1 MYLKSIQSEGVLP
14 IQTFS
19 VDELSDVVVL
29 AGPNGVGKSRL
40 INSLISHLQNPTPV
54 LTSTLIIEAT
64 TKEELDAWGQRE
76 LNTSVP
82 EDCTKL
88 TATLQSNRLRRN
100 WKSSVLNF
108 ESNRT
113 IQKIKP
119 YAFSWDITDPDEES
133 IGWNFTFGGLQNRW
147 QDTLH
152 AILRKVEARRKKIAD
167 KAEALILAGEENMEL
182 NFKDPLA
189 PFKEAFSQLL
199 APKIL
204 LDATAKEQDLFFES
218 EGSRHS
224 INALSSGEREV
235 VNIVFDFLLRNPSD
249 CIVFFDEPELHL
261 HPELSYKLIQTLRSV
276 GERNQFV
283 FCTHSPDIIT
293 ASLDNTVVFIS
304 PVKSSENNQ
313 AIIVKDDDE
322 TNEALK
328 LLGQS
333 IGIISLGRKIVLVE
347 GAKSSLDKQTY
358 GVSNVSAYGTN

>member
-152 AILRKVEARRKKIAD
+152 AILRKVEARRK
-167 KAEALILAGEENMEL
+167 N
-182 NFKDPLA
+182 
-189 PFKEAFSQLL
+189 
-199 APKIL
+199 
-204 LDATAKEQDLFFES
+204 
-218 EGSRHS
+218 R
-224 INALSSGEREV
+224 
-235 VNIVFDFLLRNPSD
+235 
-249 CIVFFDEPELHL
+249 
-261 HPELSYKLIQTLRSV
+261 
-276 GERNQFV
+276 
-283 FCTHSPDIIT
+283 
-293 ASLDNTVVFIS
+293 
-304 PVKSSENNQ
+304 
-313 AIIVKDDDE
+313 
-322 TNEALK
+322 
-328 LLGQS
+328 
-333 IGIISLGRKIVLVE
+333 
-347 GAKSSLDKQTY
+347 
-358 GVSNVSAYGTN
+358 